1 MNVYQRLILT
11 LLLQS
16 QCTYWLPKFIFHKLF
31 LFKLTQ
37 AQESVSTELQRLETA
52 KQKCLEVVDNEF
64 DNIIAKV
71 ERRKAELHAAV
82 TAAAR
87 DKKHVLEEQHTLIE
101 AEKNKV
107 ERECEGLQYQVISCF
122 HIKKKINFYNNKLLF
137 KVEVRN
143 ITQRIGSLSDQLDA
157 AVALSEPRENAFITS
172 EFNHND
178 ALTNLEQALN
188 IFGRI
193 RSSTTLPGIL

>member
-1 MNVYQRLILT
+1 M
-11 LLLQS
+11 
-16 QCTYWLPKFIFHKLF
+16 
-31 LFKLTQ
+31 TQ

-87 DKKHVLEEQHTLIE
+87 DKKHVLEEQRTLIE